1 MLTSKM
7 NAELSNAGSLGSKLG
22 LYKHIR
28 LVARLIP
35 YNFVCTLNVKS
46 SGEPVWTAVLSVQVY
61 INYPEDLGAALY
73 REPFDF
79 NAEPP
84 WDPSW

>member
-1 MLTSKM
+1 MENTL
-7 NAELSNAGSLGSKLG
+7 
-22 LYKHIR
+22 
-28 LVARLIP
+28 LVEVV
-35 YNFVCTLNVKS
+35 Y
-46 SGEPVWTAVLSVQVY
+46 LSVTDPCMISFDVSLQVY

-84 WDPSW
+84 WDPS

>member
-1 MLTSKM
+1 MGKK
-7 NAELSNAGSLGSKLG
+7 NAQIFWVVSMSVTDPYVLCLDVSL
-22 LYKHIR
+22 
-28 LVARLIP
+28 
-35 YNFVCTLNVKS
+35 
-46 SGEPVWTAVLSVQVY
+46 QVY

-84 WDPSW
+84 WDPS

>member
-1 MLTSKM
+1 MLKFS
-7 NAELSNAGSLGSKLG
+7 G
-22 LYKHIR
+22 LF
-28 LVARLIP
+28 LCQLLIP
-35 YNFVCTLNVKS
+35 MC
-46 SGEPVWTAVLSVQVY
+46 SVDVSLQVY

-84 WDPSW
+84 WDPS